1 MVISNSNGPVKKTQ
15 SMKLSLNEK
24 SHINNN
30 NTLSDK
36 SIALVQQ
43 LVGKQFPDY
52 AGFGDVVFMKQNG
65 FDLVNAAKPF
75 IQVLHIGSSHW
86 LHMLQ
91 I

>member
-1 MVISNSNGPVKKTQ
+1 
-15 SMKLSLNEK
+15 MKLSLNGK

-52 AGFGDVVFMKQNG
+52 TGFGDIVLMKQNG

-75 IQVLHIGSSHW
+75 IQVLYIGSSHW

>member
-1 MVISNSNGPVKKTQ
+1 MKRNSNRPVKKTQ
-15 SMKLSLNEK
+15 STKLSLNGK
-24 SHINNN
+24 NHINNN
-30 NTLSDK
+30 NTLLDK

-52 AGFGDVVFMKQNG
+52 TGFGDIVLMKQNG

>member
-1 MVISNSNGPVKKTQ
+1 MKRNSNGPVKKTQ
-15 SMKLSLNEK
+15 STKLSLNGK
-24 SHINNN
+24 NHINNN
-30 NTLSDK
+30 NTLLDK

-52 AGFGDVVFMKQNG
+52 TGFGDILLMKQNG